1 MKQGKRK
8 IHAVLALVLTLAL
21 VLPLAGPAAVLPASA
36 VTQAEIDA
44 LKNDAS
50 DLADQKKE
58 IQAQL
63 NEVKEDK
70 DAALEQKQLLEEQ
83 IEVIRLEISNINTQI
98 ATYEDLIDQK
108 SQELA
113 QSEAQEQE
121 QYELFCSRVRAMEE
135 EGETSYWAI
144 LFGSS
149 DFSELLD
156 NYMMIEEI
164 IEYDN
169 SVMEALARLQEQV
182 EQEKAELEEAKAAQE
197 EAKAK
202 QQAAQAEL
210 QTQEDAVDQVIA
222 QISSQESQLKAM
234 EAELNRAA
242 TALDSQIKDLERQM
256 SAQINNVPSES
267 GFLWPLAA
275 NINVLSSLY
284 GSRPDP
290 FTGRPDNHTGIDIP
304 ASRGTPIYA
313 SKSGVVITSVY
324 GTGSAWSYGNY
335 VVVSH
340 SDGTST
346 LYAHMSSRAVSQG
359 QTVNQGDV
367 VGYVGTTGNS
377 TGNHLHFEIRVNG
390 SRVDPLNYFKDLTLY
405 YRSGGQ
411 KVKLDL

>member
-1 MKQGKRK
+1 MKKRWK
-8 IHAVLALVLTLAL
+8 NVRRLLCLAIILSL
-21 VLPLAGPAAVLPASA
+21 VLPFAGPATVLPASA

-44 LKNDAS
+44 LKDDAS
-50 DLADQKKE
+50 DLENQKKE
-58 IQAQL
+58 LQAQL
-63 NEVKEDK
+63 NEVKADK
-70 DAALEQKQLLEEQ
+70 NEALKQKQLLEEQ
-83 IEVIRLEISNINTQI
+83 IEVIRAEISNINSQI
-98 ATYEDLIDQK
+98 STYEDLIRQK
-108 SQELA
+108 TQELE

-156 NYMMIEEI
+156 NYMMVEEI

-169 SVMEALARLQEQV
+169 SVMEALAELQQQV
-182 EQEKAELEEAKAAQE
+182 EQERAELEEAKTSLE

-202 QQAAQAEL
+202 QQAAKAEL
-210 QTQEDAVDQVIA
+210 ETQEAEVDKVIEE
-222 QISSQESQLKAM
+222 INSQESQLKQM
-234 EAELNRAA
+234 ESELNRAA
-242 TALDSQIKDLERQM
+242 AALDSQIKDLERQM
-256 SAQINNVPSES
+256 SAQISNVQSES
-267 GFLWPLAA
+267 GFMWPLAS

-304 ASRGTPIYA
+304 AARGTPIYA

-324 GTGSAWSYGNY
+324 GSGSSWSYGNY
-335 VVVSH
+335 VVVAH

-359 QTVNQGDV
+359 QTVKQGDV
-367 VGYVGTTGNS
+367 LGYVGTTGNS

>member
-1 MKQGKRK
+1 MKKHWNK
-8 IHAVLALVLTLAL
+8 IRRLVGLVIILAL
-21 VLPLAGPAAVLPASA
+21 VLPMAGPASVLPASA

-44 LKNDAS
+44 LKSDAS
-50 DLADQKKE
+50 DLASQKKE
-58 IQAQL
+58 LQAQL
-63 NEVKEDK
+63 SEVKADK
-70 DAALEQKQLLEEQ
+70 NEALKEKQLLEEQ
-83 IEVIRLEISNINTQI
+83 IEVIRAEIRNINAQI
-98 ATYEDLIDQK
+98 SSYEELIGQK
-108 SQELA
+108 TQELE
-113 QSEAQEQE
+113 QSQAQEQE

-144 LFGSS
+144 LFNSG

-182 EQEKAELEEAKAAQE
+182 EQERSELEEAKAALE

-210 QTQEDAVDQVIA
+210 QAQEDEVDKVIA
-222 QISSQESQLKAM
+222 EISSQESQLQAM

-242 TALDSQIKDLERQM
+242 AALDSQIKDLERQM

-267 GFLWPLAA
+267 GFLWPLAG

-290 FTGRPDNHTGIDIP
+290 FTGKPDNHTGIDIP
-304 ASRGTPIYA
+304 AARGTPIYA

-335 VVVSH
+335 VVISH

-359 QTVNQGDV
+359 QTVKQGEV

-405 YRSGGQ
+405 YRSGSQ

>member
-1 MKQGKRK
+1 MRRKMKTVHRILGFLL
-8 IHAVLALVLTLAL
+8 ILALL
-21 VLPLAGPAAVLPASA
+21 LPLAGPAAVLPASA

-44 LKNDAS
+44 LKSDAN
-50 DLADQKKE
+50 DLASQKKE

-63 NEVKEDK
+63 NEVKADK
-70 DAALEQKQLLEEQ
+70 DDALQQKQLLEEQ
-83 IEVIRLEISNINTQI
+83 IEVIRKEISNINAQI
-98 ATYEDLIDQK
+98 ESYQELIDQK
-108 SQELA
+108 SQELE

-135 EGETSYWAI
+135 QGETSYWAI

-164 IEYDN
+164 LAYDN
-169 SVMEALARLQEQV
+169 SIMDALAQLQAQV
-182 EQEKAELEEAKAAQE
+182 EEEKAELEEAKAAQE

-210 QTQEDAVDQVIA
+210 QTQEDAVDEVIA

-242 TALDSQIKDLERQM
+242 AALDSQIKDLERQM

-304 ASRGTPIYA
+304 AARGTPIYA

-346 LYAHMSSRAVSQG
+346 LYAHMSSRAVSKG
-359 QTVNQGDV
+359 QTVKQGDV

>member
-1 MKQGKRK
+1 MKKRWK
-8 IHAVLALVLTLAL
+8 NVRRLLCLAIILSL
-21 VLPLAGPAAVLPASA
+21 VLPFAGPATVLPASA

-44 LKNDAS
+44 LKDDAN
-50 DLADQKKE
+50 DLANQKKE
-58 IQAQL
+58 LQEQL
-63 NEVKEDK
+63 NEVKADK
-70 DAALEQKQLLEEQ
+70 NEALKQKQLLEEQ
-83 IEVIRLEISNINTQI
+83 IEVIRAEISNINSQI
-98 ATYEDLIDQK
+98 STYEDLISQK
-108 SQELA
+108 TQELE

-156 NYMMIEEI
+156 NYMMVEEI

-169 SVMEALARLQEQV
+169 SVMEALAQLQQQV
-182 EQEKAELEEAKAAQE
+182 EQERAELEEAKTALE

-202 QQAAQAEL
+202 QQAAKAEL
-210 QTQEDAVDQVIA
+210 ETQEAEVDKVIA
-222 QISSQESQLKAM
+222 EISSQESQLKQM
-234 EAELNRAA
+234 ESELNQAA
-242 TALDSQIKDLERQM
+242 AALDSQIKDLERQM
-256 SAQINNVPSES
+256 SAQISNVQSES
-267 GFLWPLAA
+267 GFMWPLAS

-304 ASRGTPIYA
+304 AARGTPIYA

-324 GTGSAWSYGNY
+324 GSGSSWSYGNY
-335 VVVSH
+335 VVVAH

-346 LYAHMSSRAVSQG
+346 LYAHMSSRAVSKG
-359 QTVNQGDV
+359 QTVKQGDV

>member
-1 MKQGKRK
+1 MTT
-8 IHAVLALVLTLAL
+8 A
-21 VLPLAGPAAVLPASA
+21 
-36 VTQAEIDA
+36 
-44 LKNDAS
+44 
-50 DLADQKKE
+50 
-58 IQAQL
+58 
-63 NEVKEDK
+63 
-70 DAALEQKQLLEEQ
+70 
-83 IEVIRLEISNINTQI
+83 
-98 ATYEDLIDQK
+98 
-108 SQELA
+108 
-113 QSEAQEQE
+113 
-121 QYELFCSRVRAMEE
+121 
-135 EGETSYWAI
+135 
-144 LFGSS
+144 
-149 DFSELLD
+149 
-156 NYMMIEEI
+156 MIEEI

-169 SVMEALARLQEQV
+169 SVMEALAQLQKQV
-182 EQEKAELEEAKAAQE
+182 EQERAELEEAKAALE

-202 QQAAQAEL
+202 QQSAKAEL
-210 QTQEDAVDQVIA
+210 ETQEAEVDKVIA
-222 QISSQESQLKAM
+222 EITSQESQLKAM

-267 GFLWPLAA
+267 GFLWPLAG

-290 FTGRPDNHTGIDIP
+290 FTGKPDNHTGIDIP

-359 QTVNQGDV
+359 QTAKQGDV

-411 KVKLDL
+411 KVQLDL

>member
-1 MKQGKRK
+1 MKKRWNK
-8 IHAVLALVLTLAL
+8 IRRLVCLAIILSL
-21 VLPLAGPAAVLPASA
+21 VLPFVGPAAVLPSSA

-44 LKNDAS
+44 LKSDAS
-50 DLADQKKE
+50 DLASQKKE
-58 IQAQL
+58 LQAQL
-63 NEVKEDK
+63 NEVKADK
-70 DAALEQKQLLEEQ
+70 NEALKQKQLLEEQ
-83 IEVIRLEISNINTQI
+83 IEVIRAEISNINRQI
-98 ATYEDLIDQK
+98 STYEELISQK
-108 SQELA
+108 TQELE

-169 SVMEALARLQEQV
+169 SVMEALAQLQEQV
-182 EQEKAELEEAKAAQE
+182 EQERAELEEAKAALE

-202 QQAAQAEL
+202 QQSAKAEL
-210 QTQEDAVDQVIA
+210 ETQEAEVDKVIA
-222 QISSQESQLKAM
+222 EISSQESQLKAM

-242 TALDSQIKDLERQM
+242 AALDSQIKDLERQM

-267 GFLWPLAA
+267 GFLWPLAG

-290 FTGRPDNHTGIDIP
+290 LTGRADNHTGIDIP
-304 ASRGTPIYA
+304 AARGTPIYA
-313 SKSGVVITSVY
+313 AKSGVVITSVY
-324 GTGSAWSYGNY
+324 GSGSSWSYGNY

-346 LYAHMSSRAVSQG
+346 LYAHMSSRAVSKG
-359 QTVNQGDV
+359 QTVKQGDV
-367 VGYVGTTGNS
+367 VGYVGTTGRS
-377 TGNHLHFEIRVNG
+377 TGNHLHFEVRVNG
-390 SRVDPLNYFKDLTLY
+390 SRVDPLNYFKDKTLY
-405 YRSGGQ
+405 YRSGSQ
-411 KVKLDL
+411 KVPLDL

>member
-8 IHAVLALVLTLAL
+8 IRAVLALVLTLAL